1 MYNERTEFKITDLCE
16 DIMHHFFAYIN
27 RAKYIRRWGLMRNTE
42 TETLSEHLYQT
53 AVLAH
58 ALAVIEN
65 EKFGGCLDAERI
77 ALAALYHDAS
87 EIITGDLPTPVKYH
101 NDEIRDAYHKIEDET
116 SEMLISKLPEF
127 LRPIYEPLVTE
138 SGLSGEEKKILK
150 AADTLGAYIK
160 CLAEINAGNRDFVS
174 AERVTAEK
182 LASYDLPSLRYFMDE
197 FLDSY
202 SLTID
207 EMK

>member
-1 MYNERTEFKITDLCE
+1 MYNIIVILYYLKGTLP
-16 DIMHHFFAYIN
+16 MNHFFAYIN
-27 RAKYIRRWGLMRNTE
+27 RTKYIRRWGLMRNTE

-53 AVLAH
+53 AILAH

-65 EKFGGCLDAERI
+65 EMFGGCVNAEKI
-77 ALAALYHDAS
+77 AIAALYHDAS
-87 EIITGDLPTPVKYH
+87 EIITGDMPTPVKYH

-116 SEMLISKLPEF
+116 AEMLLEKLPES
-127 LRPIYEPLVTE
+127 LRPAYAPLVTE
-138 SGLSGEEKKILK
+138 SGLTPEEKKILK

-160 CLAEINAGNRDFVS
+160 CISELGAGNRDFAS
-174 AERVTAEK
+174 AEKSTAEK
-182 LASYDLPSLRYFMDE
+182 LKRFELRSLDYFMEE
-197 FLDSY
+197 FLGSY

>member
-1 MYNERTEFKITDLCE
+1 MN
-16 DIMHHFFAYIN
+16 HFFAYIN
-27 RAKYIRRWGLMRNTE
+27 RTKYIRRWGLMRNTE

-65 EKFGGCLDAERI
+65 EKFCGSVNAEKL

-87 EIITGDLPTPVKYH
+87 EIITGDMPTPVKYH

-116 SEMLISKLPEF
+116 SEMLLEKLPEF
-127 LRPIYEPLVTE
+127 LRPVYAPLLTE
-138 SGLSGEEKKILK
+138 SGLTDHEKKILK

-160 CLAEINAGNRDFVS
+160 CIAEINAGNRDFIS
-174 AERVTAEK
+174 AEKSTAEK
-182 LASYDLPSLRYFMDE
+182 LEKFNLPSLKYFMDE
-197 FLDSY
+197 FLESY

-207 EMK
+207 EMR